1 MINTYDSS
9 SRSKSEEDQNDN
21 EVSVNT
27 NESDTT
33 HNKQTIKEAPIF
45 VSLTTFKIKNDGI
58 NLLRSELKERGI
70 KFDENKKQ
78 IKPLKNLL
86 KKCLGDTDIFNPVS
100 IAIKDAIQ
108 CGKIET
114 TENEEM

>member
-33 HNKQTIKEAPIF
+33 HSKQTIKEAPIF

-78 IKPLKNLL
+78 IKPLKNL
-86 KKCLGDTDIFNPVS
+86 GDTDIFKPVS
-100 IAIKDAIQ
+100 IGIKDAIK